1 MAKELIIATV
11 GTSDEQVAHL
21 RLLVRQACKKLPERW
36 RFGVELNAD
45 LVVVDPNS
53 FAGHMART
61 RAQASGVRCAL
72 LCDADYPERDGLIL
86 REPLQL
92 DDVRTVLQQA
102 MLPTVAMTPVTAAG
116 EDFYYSDLADGG
128 HGNHSGGARLTP
140 RDGVAPALGLEELLK
155 SHSATRDVPGQRAP
169 APANPIA
176 EGLDAL
182 IKSDQERTA
191 APMVKSIRLDQD
203 TGIAATGETS
213 QRAEI
218 RKRDAVGGFG
228 RASSVSADHPN
239 IQRILEADHRHQSIR
254 DCLDGESAL
263 AAPASI
269 EMDGAPRLAIDPK
282 NRVFHA
288 TGGLSRLA
296 GYCGRTLPRKDW
308 KVLTTRELHELR
320 ESEPARRCEELF
332 WLEALLAGN
341 GRLASHLDPGG
352 SYRLKHAVS
361 AEADFH
367 GHGAIVAAMQHSAR
381 LNEIAANAGTSMDA
395 VFNLV
400 NAYDA
405 IGEIEWTPRQRRPS
419 EPPPTAGKGLF
430 GKLGMPFRR
439 K

>member
-1 MAKELIIATV
+1 MAKEFIIATV
-11 GTSDEQVAHL
+11 GTSDEQVSHL
-21 RLLVRQACKKLPERW
+21 RLLVRQACKKLPDRW
-36 RFGVELNAD
+36 RFGLELNAD

-92 DDVRTVLQQA
+92 DDVLAVLQQA
-102 MLPTVAMTPVTAAG
+102 VLPTVAIAPVTSAG
-116 EDFYYSDLADGG
+116 EDFYYSDLTDAG
-128 HGNHSGGARLTP
+128 HAPGLAGGARPLSSG
-140 RDGVAPALGLEELLK
+140 DAPALGLDELLK
-155 SHSATRDVPGQRAP
+155 SHSATRDVPGQRPAAAP
-169 APANPIA
+169 NPIA

-182 IKSDQERTA
+182 FKSDQERAA
-191 APMVKSIRLDQD
+191 APMVKGIRLDQN
-203 TGIAATGETS
+203 TAIAATGEGS
-213 QRAEI
+213 SRAEV

-228 RASSVSADHPN
+228 RHSAVSADHPN
-239 IQRILEADHRHQSIR
+239 IQRILEADHRHHSIR
-254 DCLDGESAL
+254 DCLDGESTL
-263 AAPASI
+263 AAPSSI
-269 EMDGAPRLAIDPK
+269 EIAGAPRLAIDPK

-288 TGGLSRLA
+288 NGGLSRLV

-308 KVLTTRELHELR
+308 KVLTTRELNDLR
-320 ESEPARRCEELF
+320 EREPARRCEELF
-332 WLEALLAGN
+332 WLEALLASN

-352 SYRLKHAVS
+352 SYRLKNAVS
-361 AEADFH
+361 AEPDFH
-367 GHGAIVAAMQHSAR
+367 GHGAIVAAMQQPAR
-381 LNEIAANAGTSMDA
+381 LNEIAASAGTSMDA

-405 IGEIEWTPRQRRPS
+405 IGEIEWTPRQRRPA
-419 EPPPTAGKGLF
+419 EPPPSEKKGLF